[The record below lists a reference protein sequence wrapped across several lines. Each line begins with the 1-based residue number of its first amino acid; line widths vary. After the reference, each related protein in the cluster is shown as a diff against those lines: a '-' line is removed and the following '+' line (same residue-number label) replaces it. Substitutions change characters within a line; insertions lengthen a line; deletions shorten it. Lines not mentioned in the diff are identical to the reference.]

1 MLPKCLVF
9 AFRTP
14 FIRRNTW
21 PLTISTVRF
30 PSFLIRASFV
40 WVTLILVIAKDE
52 IYKFI
57 VLCSI
62 PPIRN
67 KIGDESPTVKVSI
80 TSAVRITSTAISC
93 SNFGVVIH
101 KLLWWSLQT
110 FVAIFTNFSS
120 DSYKLLP
127 RCLQTVVLTFIN
139 FCRVVHKLLPWI
151 LQTLPCCSQ
160 TLAFILLV
168 VHKLFEA
175 MFTETF
181 PWELLLWCF
190 FDILPWHLWATVK
203 FKLTAAN

>member
-1 MLPKCLVF
+1 MVGQFELSHVLQIFVSCSAVNCNVWGDLGWVRVFAYGWSIRFLLVHHMLPKCLVF

-40 WVTLILVIAKDE
+40 WVTLTLVIAKDE

-80 TSAVRITSTAISC
+80 TSAVRITSTTISC

-110 FVAIFTNFSS
+110 FVAIFRNFSS

-127 RCLQTVVLTFIN
+127 HCLQTFAMTFIN
-139 FCRVVHKLLPWI
+139 FCRVVHKLL
-151 LQTLPCCSQ
+151 
-160 TLAFILLV
+160 LL
-168 VHKLFEA
+168 F
-175 MFTETF
+175 
-181 PWELLLWCF
+181 C
-190 FDILPWHLWATVK
+190 
-203 FKLTAAN
+203 